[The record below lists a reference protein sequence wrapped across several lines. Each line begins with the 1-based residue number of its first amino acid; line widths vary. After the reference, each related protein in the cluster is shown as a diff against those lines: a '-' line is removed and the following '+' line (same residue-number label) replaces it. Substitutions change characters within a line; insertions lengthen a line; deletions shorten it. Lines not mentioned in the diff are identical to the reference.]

1 MDGAPQT
8 LGTTIAALRRRR
20 GMSQGAL
27 ADAVGVTRS
36 IVSAWENDRRGPRPA
51 HLSALRDIL
60 GLPAE
65 VTGSSG
71 NGDRGHPGPVL
82 PAGTTVNALL
92 RQAADGLLAHL
103 SAGTAVDG
111 LPGYGWRREVDDP
124 SQPLSAMAT
133 AYGLQAILLAGTR
146 DWRVDLQLVR
156 DLLRRLELPGGG
168 WSALSGRNVLA
179 RPEVTSVVIGAL
191 TDAGE
196 DPDYIGERIDL
207 LVTTLQRRVSGAERA
222 RPYVLTTSLLE
233 MSRLDVGDA
242 VARRFLDD
250 LVDLAIDD
258 DGARAWPVRID
269 NTMDGADPSTVH
281 TAAAVRALAA
291 WADRLN
297 DDWLWEVAVS
307 GRAWLERNADME
319 LENETL
325 RVESADGDEDLHV
338 VSHFTPAIVLRAIVD
353 ARGDLGGLVGRQA
366 RREVLRYYRPERRL
380 WRWPS
385 GGGAYPVWMTYQGVA
400 ALRSWGLSRAAE

>member
-1 MDGAPQT
+1 M
-8 LGTTIAALRRRR
+8 
-20 GMSQGAL
+20 
-27 ADAVGVTRS
+27 
-36 IVSAWENDRRGPRPA
+36 
-51 HLSALRDIL
+51 
-60 GLPAE
+60 
-65 VTGSSG
+65 
-71 NGDRGHPGPVL
+71 
-82 PAGTTVNALL
+82 
-92 RQAADGLLAHL
+92 
-103 SAGTAVDG
+103 
-111 LPGYGWRREVDDP
+111 
-124 SQPLSAMAT
+124 
-133 AYGLQAILLAGTR
+133 
-146 DWRVDLQLVR
+146 
-156 DLLRRLELPGGG
+156 
-168 WSALSGRNVLA
+168 
-179 RPEVTSVVIGAL
+179 VIGAL

-196 DPDYIGERIDL
+196 DPDYIAERIDL

-233 MSRLDVGDA
+233 MSRLDVADA

-269 NTMDGADPSTVH
+269 NTMDVADPSTVH
-281 TAAAVRALAA
+281 TAAAVRALSA